1 MINIENADNDNI
13 DSSTFVVV
21 FATED
26 NQTLTISRDGT
37 DIHTATLNLN
47 ERVNIIKLAQD
58 TITIDN
64 ALIKGTNNSGEF
76 VTYRRVEDDLIR
88 AYQIS

>member
-1 MINIENADNDNI
+1 MIDIENADNDNI

-26 NQTLTISRDGT
+26 NQTLRTSRDGT

-58 TITIDN
+58 TITIAN
-64 ALIKGTNNSGEF
+64 GLINGINNLGEF
-76 VTYRRVEDDLIR
+76 VTCRRVEDDLIR
-88 AYQIS
+88 ADQIS

>member
-1 MINIENADNDNI
+1 MIDIENADNDNI

-58 TITIDN
+58 TITIAN
-64 ALIKGTNNSGEF
+64 GLIHGTNNLGEF
-76 VTYRRVEDDLIR
+76 VTCRRVEDDLIR
-88 AYQIS
+88 ADQIS

>member
-1 MINIENADNDNI
+1 MIDIENADNDNI

-21 FATED
+21 FVTED

-47 ERVNIIKLAQD
+47 ERVNIMKLAQD
-58 TITIDN
+58 TITIAN
-64 ALIKGTNNSGEF
+64 GLINGTNNLGEF
-76 VTYRRVEDDLIR
+76 ITCRRVEDDLIR
-88 AYQIS
+88 ADQIS